1 MSSNTQV
8 TPVAAIETQLVPVFS
23 ATIGG
28 MVMSVCDGRALH
40 AFMEIGKHFASW
52 MTDRIEQYGFQQD
65 QDFLCL
71 SQIRETQRKD
81 GQRGTAKQVDYH
93 LSLDMAKEL
102 SMVENNA
109 KGREARRY
117 FIAMERQAL
126 AQQAINPA
134 PVPALPALITVAQQG
149 ELATL
154 IAERFPNGKNRPYA
168 WSRFNNHFRLS
179 RYRDL
184 PASRFEEACAYI
196 PTMALPGGAETP
208 ALPAPVIDPALTPIS
223 DRLAHGRFLATFDNN
238 RLHLREI
245 EPDAYVMADHAWPNV
260 IRHEPV
266 TPEVL
271 LDLLDAV
278 AAKLNRRPS

>member
-1 MSSNTQV
+1 MSSNAQV
-8 TPVAAIETQLVPVFS
+8 TPVAAVETQLVPVFS

-40 AFMEIGKHFASW
+40 SFMEIGKHFASW

-126 AQQAINPA
+126 AQQSINPT
-134 PVPALPALITVAQQG
+134 PALPALPDLITPAQAG
-149 ELATL
+149 ELSTL
-154 IAERFPNGKNRPYA
+154 IAERFPEGKQRPYA
-168 WSRFNNHFRLS
+168 WSRFKNHFRVAS
-179 RYRDL
+179 YREL
-184 PASRFEEACAYI
+184 PASRFAEACAYI
-196 PTMALPGGAETP
+196 PTMPGATEQA

-223 DRLAHGRFLATFDNN
+223 DRLAHGRFLATFENN

-245 EPDAYVMADHAWPNV
+245 ERDAYVMADHAWPNV

-266 TPEVL
+266 TSEVL

>member
-126 AQQAINPA
+126 
-134 PVPALPALITVAQQG
+134 
-149 ELATL
+149 
-154 IAERFPNGKNRPYA
+154 
-168 WSRFNNHFRLS
+168 
-179 RYRDL
+179 
-184 PASRFEEACAYI
+184 
-196 PTMALPGGAETP
+196 
-208 ALPAPVIDPALTPIS
+208 PAPVIDPALTPIS

-245 EPDAYVMADHAWPNV
+245 EHDAYVMADHRWPNV
-260 IRHEPV
+260 IRHEPMA
-266 TPEVL
+266 PEVL

-278 AAKLNRRPS
+278 AAKLNRRSS

>member
-40 AFMEIGKHFASW
+40 TFMEIGKHFASW
-52 MTDRIEQYGFQQD
+52 MTERIEQYGFQQD

-134 PVPALPALITVAQQG
+134 PLPALPALITIAQQG
-149 ELATL
+149 ELATR
-154 IAERFPNGKNRPYA
+154 IAARFPEGKNRPYA
-168 WSRFNNHFRLS
+168 WSRFNNHFRLA

-184 PASRFEEACAYI
+184 PAARFAEACAYI
-196 PTMALPGGAETP
+196 PTMPGAAETP
-208 ALPAPVIDPALTPIS
+208 ALAAPAMDPALSPIS
-223 DRLAHGRFLATFDNN
+223 ERLAHGRFLATFHDH

-245 EPDAYVMADHAWPNV
+245 EPEAYVMADHCWPNV
-260 IRHEPV
+260 IRHEPM
-266 TPEVL
+266 TTALL

-278 AAKLNRRPS
+278 AAKLNRRPQ